1 MAEDY
6 ETDLLDSN
14 LDNYANYEEYLDAQR
29 TDEDLFYL
37 EDTELVR
44 QLYEVGCHGKTEL
57 LTRQQFEERKQAAVK
72 ARKNQ
77 QQAQVKTLTHTSY
90 PLNGNPFL
98 EALAV
103 REEGLRNGRLTT
115 ILFIRDERNKRQ
127 VSAYI
132 DLADR
137 MKTEDFKLIFQ
148 KRKNIVPRPSDLSYY
163 SWEGQ
168 QIVYNDSPNFRVD
181 VNSEAGLLFRN
192 RRDRKVINVNPYLP
206 PEEQNGVCTR
216 TEIECEEYTQVVF
229 FDHETRRKN

>member
-1 MAEDY
+1 MVEDY

-14 LDNYANYEEYLDAQR
+14 LDNFANYEDYLDAQR

-57 LTRQQFEERKQAAVK
+57 LTRQQFTERKKAAIK

-77 QQAQVKTLTHTSY
+77 QNAQIKVLAHQSCPIQGK
-90 PLNGNPFL
+90 PFL
-98 EALAV
+98 EALAE

-137 MKTEDFKLIFQ
+137 MKTEDFRLIFN
-148 KRKNIVPRPSDLSYY
+148 KRKQIQPKPTDLSYY

-168 QIVYNDSPNFRVD
+168 SIHYNDSPNFKVD
-181 VNSEAGLLFRN
+181 ANSEAGLLFRN
-192 RRDRKVINVNPYLP
+192 RRDRKVINVDPYADIASGD
-206 PEEQNGVCTR
+206 NC
-216 TEIECEEYTQVVF
+216 
-229 FDHETRRKN
+229 